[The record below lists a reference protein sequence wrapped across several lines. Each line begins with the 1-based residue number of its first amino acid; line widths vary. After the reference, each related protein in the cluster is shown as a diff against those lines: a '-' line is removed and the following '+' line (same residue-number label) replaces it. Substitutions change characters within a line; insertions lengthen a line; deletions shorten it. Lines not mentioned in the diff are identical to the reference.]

1 MDSAK
6 QQGRGA
12 RSKVGDGDKVLHSM
26 QDAITWRILLG
37 K

>member
-12 RSKVGDGDKVLHSM
+12 RSKVDDGDKVLYAM
-26 QDAITWRILLG
+26 QDAVTWPLVLG